1 VRRAYAWFAKGNP
14 RNQDL
19 SCIVPLL
26 VLASTRS
33 CSTSHNLVDEGL
45 TVGTCHIHM
54 GQVIGEAQL
63 KSLERYVKSTPMG
76 VAYKFP
82 LAYIMP

>member
-54 GQVIGEAQL
+54 GQV
-63 KSLERYVKSTPMG
+63 P
-76 VAYKFP
+76 
-82 LAYIMP
+82 